1 MEGTRPRSTHYTQLK
16 TRNDAIVRPK
26 LWKSYSSVGDHPL
39 WDNKDAG
46 YGTSSAD
53 TVVPSLRPDAAAAAK
68 PQSLHSEG
76 EMDGP
81 EEASEAACG
90 PAARNL
96 ASGVPGPIFFL
107 IKEQAKS
114 LLAIKELQDRVQ
126 ALEGFRND
134 IFFAIQDIQQNMQSS
149 PHRPPQVSLTSSKE
163 PTKAT
168 SAHRIDSRVPLD
180 APESKTWTLNPKPRR
195 HKDGS
200 LMTAVCGRARAKSAG
215 VGSELSQGVVAKP
228 TTVAS
233 LSSKG
238 DTASAILE
246 SDKQDSGLDSDCR
259 DHGSRESTLAP
270 KDELL
275 TLLDIIG
282 ERSLQLKERMHEME
296 KSKGLDSVLRGGASS
311 RSDVLEFHEKELQ
324 ARLSEMEV
332 ERTKHRLQVRQLQA
346 TIHHM
351 EGERIACEEKL
362 QASLSERKELEK
374 KVHSLHMQY
383 VRAGPSSL
391 PLAKSYA
398 DPWPAASL
406 QAAQTLVGD
415 VARGITTEEGKAKVS
430 NILKESNLLELK
442 RLLLLYTLE
451 NQKLKE
457 KADESDQHWFKK
469 LSEWKA
475 TEASLRSDIQSL
487 IQEKEECLDRFR
499 RHRRDMEIVQ
509 AKYKELEMTVWA
521 LDNSEH
527 QRDYRRDEG
536 ILPVGTRFLRSAD
549 QRFPRPYQ
557 SNFSDGESGCKTQ
570 SLPPLLLNQ
579 SRNTPLLSR
588 RGAYPTEFRRNSLA
602 ENSLEEV
609 GFSNEGM
616 AYELVDPRQH
626 KPTVFAEPSQKAFAP
641 YWQDRRVG
649 AAVMPS
655 DAVRLMNLEDDHE
668 ELKSGPHSNIDMIC
682 NEFDPLSENGR
693 QCANKPLDFEDSLDL
708 SIPLKPTRGAASN
721 APRSSRSTLNVNY
734 ISPASTSSK
743 VTLDQKHRTFRKTQN

>member
-1 MEGTRPRSTHYTQLK
+1 MEGTRPRSTNYTHLK
-16 TRNDAIVRPK
+16 SRNDAIVRPK
-26 LWKSYSSVGDHPL
+26 LRKSVTCSSVSEHPL
-39 WDNKDAG
+39 WDNNKDAG

-53 TVVPSLRPDAAAAAK
+53 TVVPSLRPDAAASAATAAK
-68 PQSLHSEG
+68 PPSLRPEG
-76 EMDGP
+76 GMDDA
-81 EEASEAACG
+81 EEASEAGCG
-90 PAARNL
+90 SAARSL

-134 IFFAIQDIQQNMQSS
+134 IFFAIQDIQQTMQSS
-149 PHRPPQVSLTSSKE
+149 PERPPQVVLTASKE
-163 PTKAT
+163 PTKAA
-168 SAHRIDSRVPLD
+168 SVHRIDSRAPLSG
-180 APESKTWTLNPKPRR
+180 PESKSWTLNPKPRR
-195 HKDGS
+195 HKDGP
-200 LMTAVCGRARAKSAG
+200 LMTAVCGRARARSAA
-215 VGSELSQGVVAKP
+215 VGGELSQGVVAKP
-228 TTVAS
+228 VAS

-275 TLLDIIG
+275 ALLDIID
-282 ERSLQLKERMHEME
+282 ERSVQLQERLREME
-296 KSKGLDSVLRGGASS
+296 KSKNMETMLRGGATS
-311 RSDVLEFHEKELQ
+311 RSEVLEFHEKELQ

-346 TIHHM
+346 TIHRM

-362 QASLSERKELEK
+362 QASLCERKELEK

-391 PLAKSYA
+391 PLAKSDV
-398 DPWPAASL
+398 DPWPGTSL
-406 QAAQTLVGD
+406 QGAHKLVGD
-415 VARGITTEEGKAKVS
+415 VAKGITTEEGKAKVS

-451 NQKLKE
+451 NQALKE
-457 KADESDQHWFKK
+457 KAEESDQHWFAK

-475 TEASLRSDIQSL
+475 TEASLRSDIQAL

-499 RHRRDMEIVQ
+499 RHRRDMEIMQ

-521 LDNSEH
+521 LDNVEH
-527 QRDYRRDEG
+527 QKDFR
-536 ILPVGTRFLRSAD
+536 PVATRFLRPTD
-549 QRFPRPYQ
+549 QRHSRPCHNVSYG
-557 SNFSDGESGCKTQ
+557 DTGCKTQ
-570 SLPPLLLNQ
+570 SLPPMLLNQ
-579 SRNTPLLSR
+579 ARNSPLMSR
-588 RGAYPTEFRRNSLA
+588 RGGYATEFRRSSLA

-616 AYELVDPRQH
+616 AYELVDPRHH
-626 KPTVFAEPSQKAFAP
+626 KSTVFAEQPQKTFAP
-641 YWQDRRVG
+641 YWQDCRVG

-668 ELKSGPHSNIDMIC
+668 EELKSGPQSNIEMIC

-708 SIPLKPTRGAASN
+708 SIPLKPTRNPASN
-721 APRSSRSTLNVNY
+721 TPRLSRSTLNVNY
-734 ISPASTSSK
+734 LSPASSIPK
-743 VTLDQKHRTFRKTQN
+743 VTLDQKHRTFGKTQN

>member
-1 MEGTRPRSTHYTQLK
+1 MLKAADKGRRALPRRQPPKRVAFADDVLVDGT
-16 TRNDAIVRPK
+16 
-26 LWKSYSSVGDHPL
+26 SS
-39 WDNKDAG
+39 DAG

-53 TVVPSLRPDAAAAAK
+53 TVVPSLRPDAAASAAAAPAK
-68 PQSLHSEG
+68 PLTLHSEG
-76 EMDGP
+76 GIMDGP
-81 EEASEAACG
+81 EEAGEAGCG
-90 PAARNL
+90 SAARSL

-134 IFFAIQDIQQNMQSS
+134 IFFAIQDIQQTMQSS
-149 PHRPPQVSLTSSKE
+149 PERPPQVVLTASKE
-163 PTKAT
+163 PAKAA
-168 SAHRIDSRVPLD
+168 SVHRIDSRAPLGGS
-180 APESKTWTLNPKPRR
+180 ESKSWTLNPKPRR
-195 HKDGS
+195 HKEGP
-200 LMTAVCGRARAKSAG
+200 LMTAVCGRARARSAA
-215 VGSELSQGVVAKP
+215 VGGELSQGVVAKP
-228 TTVAS
+228 VAS

-275 TLLDIIG
+275 ALLDIID
-282 ERSLQLKERMHEME
+282 ERSVQLQERLREME
-296 KSKGLDSVLRGGASS
+296 KSKNLDTMLRGGASS
-311 RSDVLEFHEKELQ
+311 RSEVLEFHEKELQ
-324 ARLSEMEV
+324 TRLSEMEV
-332 ERTKHRLQVRQLQA
+332 ERTKHRMQVRQLQA
-346 TIHHM
+346 TIHRM

-362 QASLSERKELEK
+362 QASLCERKELEK

-391 PLAKSYA
+391 PLAKSDA
-398 DPWPAASL
+398 DPWPVTSL
-406 QAAQTLVGD
+406 QGAQKLVSD
-415 VARGITTEEGKAKVS
+415 VAKGITTEEGKAKVS
-430 NILKESNLLELK
+430 NILKESSLLELK

-451 NQKLKE
+451 NQALKE
-457 KADESDQHWFKK
+457 KAEESDQHWFSK

-475 TEASLRSDIQSL
+475 TEASLRSDIQAL
-487 IQEKEECLDRFR
+487 IQEKEECLERFR
-499 RHRRDMEIVQ
+499 RHRRDMEIMQ

-521 LDNSEH
+521 LDNVEH

-536 ILPVGTRFLRSAD
+536 MLPVGTRFLRPAD
-549 QRFPRPYQ
+549 QRLPRPCQNISYG
-557 SNFSDGESGCKTQ
+557 DTGCKTQ
-570 SLPPLLLNQ
+570 SLPPMLLNQ
-579 SRNTPLLSR
+579 VRNSPLLPR
-588 RGAYPTEFRRNSLA
+588 RGAYATEFRRNSLA

-616 AYELVDPRQH
+616 AYELVDPRHH
-626 KPTVFAEPSQKAFAP
+626 KATVFAEQPQKTFSP

-668 ELKSGPHSNIDMIC
+668 EELKSGPQSNIEMIC

-708 SIPLKPTRGAASN
+708 SIPLKPTRNPASN
-721 APRSSRSTLNVNY
+721 TPRSSRSTLNMNY
-734 ISPASTSSK
+734 LSPASSSPK
-743 VTLDQKHRTFRKTQN
+743 VTLDQKHRTFGKTQN

>member
-1 MEGTRPRSTHYTQLK
+1 MWCATAVRTPSGLDCCGRRLRLERSEALRVRHGSTHFE
-16 TRNDAIVRPK
+16 
-26 LWKSYSSVGDHPL
+26 GD
-39 WDNKDAG
+39 
-46 YGTSSAD
+46 
-53 TVVPSLRPDAAAAAK
+53 
-68 PQSLHSEG
+68 
-76 EMDGP
+76 MDGP

-90 PAARNL
+90 SAARSL
-96 ASGVPGPIFFL
+96 SSGVPGPIFFL

-134 IFFAIQDIQQNMQSS
+134 IFFAIQDIQQTMQSS
-149 PHRPPQVSLTSSKE
+149 PERPPQVALTSSKE
-163 PTKAT
+163 PAKAA
-168 SAHRIDSRVPLD
+168 SVHRIDSRVPLG
-180 APESKTWTLNPKPRR
+180 ASESKSWTLNPKPRR

-200 LMTAVCGRARAKSAG
+200 LMTAVCGRARAKSAP
-215 VGSELSQGVVAKP
+215 VGNELSQGVVAKP

-275 TLLDIIG
+275 TLLDIID
-282 ERSLQLKERMHEME
+282 ERSGLLKERLREME
-296 KSKGLDSVLRGGASS
+296 KSKGLDSLLRGGACS

-332 ERTKHRLQVRQLQA
+332 ERTKHRLHVRQLQA
-346 TIHHM
+346 TIHRM

-391 PLAKSYA
+391 PLAKSDA

-406 QAAQTLVGD
+406 QGAQKLVGD
-415 VARGITTEEGKAKVS
+415 VAKGITTEEGKAKVS

-442 RLLLLYTLE
+442 KLLLLYTLE
-451 NQKLKE
+451 NQALKE
-457 KADESDQHWFKK
+457 KADESDQHWFNK

-475 TEASLRSDIQSL
+475 TEASLRSDIQAL

-499 RHRRDMEIVQ
+499 RHRRDMELMQ

-521 LDNSEH
+521 LDNAEH
-527 QRDYRRDEG
+527 QRGYRRDEG
-536 ILPVGTRFLRSAD
+536 VLPVGAPFLRPAA
-549 QRFPRPYQ
+549 QRLPRPCQ
-557 SNFSDGESGCKTQ
+557 SNFSYGDSGCKTQ

-579 SRNTPLLSR
+579 ARNSPLLSR
-588 RGAYPTEFRRNSLA
+588 RGAYATEFRRNSLA

-616 AYELVDPRQH
+616 AYELVDPRH
-626 KPTVFAEPSQKAFAP
+626 RKPTVFAETPQKAFAP
-641 YWQDRRVG
+641 YWHDRRVG

-668 ELKSGPHSNIDMIC
+668 EELKSGPQSNIDMIC

-708 SIPLKPTRGAASN
+708 SIPLKPSRGSASN
-721 APRSSRSTLNVNY
+721 APRSSRSTRHVNY
-734 ISPASTSSK
+734 LPPASSSSK
-743 VTLDQKHRTFRKTQN
+743 VTLDQKHRTFGKTQN